1 MDSSSTGPDTP
12 PAGPAIIVHQ
22 PTQESLESTKQTPGL
37 AEIYKVH
44 ESAQESPSPRQES
57 PVIPSFIQKKIAYT
71 LRVTFEGS
79 QDSKM
84 VDGLSVLLREPKSY
98 QEIEKEAQKSATVL
112 SADIINGR
120 ELKFSYGTCIVV
132 SNNGNKNRLPLRSQE
147 DWAVL
152 YNSVVEYLILHTHER
167 LHLRISR
174 HYLACQDRPI
184 AKESFAKL
192 KSDEINDLMKRA
204 WEKVDYIPHN
214 ILESIISDQTIHSIV
229 NESPLEGVSQDEQD
243 SFISRVQAEG
253 RILLAMCVHANL
265 GTECLKVL
273 LDGGWKDGGWK
284 DLSLP
289 PLDENSHCHYKHRKN
304 YRSLCKDQGSFRAA
318 HFAQGE
324 HKDLHSGIV
333 VPLHFF
339 PRADGQDNITLEKA
353 EPYVTKTPD
362 LKSGKIAADEKQTAK
377 CGSGAYSD
385 VYCVKLDPNHHSLS
399 KVSQVSGQFSV
410 RANTSTGL
418 RHLLRSQRAPRPRE
432 EII

>member
-22 PTQESLESTKQTPGL
+22 PTQESLESTKQTPEL
-37 AEIYKVH
+37 AAIYKVH
-44 ESAQESPSPRQES
+44 EDAQESPSPSQES
-57 PVIPSFIQKKIAYT
+57 PVIPSFVQKIIPYT

-79 QDSKM
+79 QDSKLL
-84 VDGLSVLLREPKSY
+84 DGLSVLLDEPQSY
-98 QEIEKEAQKSATVL
+98 LKIEKEAEKSATIL
-112 SADIINGR
+112 SAEIIDGKKL
-120 ELKFSYGTCIVV
+120 EFSYGICIVV

-147 DWAVL
+147 EWAVVC
-152 YNSVVEYLILHTHER
+152 NSVVEYLKLHTHER
-167 LHLRISR
+167 LHFCISR
-174 HYLACQDRPI
+174 HYLAYQDQPTP
-184 AKESFAKL
+184 KDSFAKL
-192 KSDEINDLMKRA
+192 KSDEINDLMKQA
-204 WEKVDYIPHN
+204 WENVDYIPHN
-214 ILESIISDQTIHSIV
+214 ILELIISDPTVYWII

-273 LDGGWKDGGWK
+273 LDRGWKDGGWK

-289 PLDENSHCHYKHRKN
+289 PLDERSYCHYGHRKN
-304 YRSLCKDQGSFRAA
+304 YKSLCKGQGSFRAA
-318 HFAQGE
+318 HFALGE

-339 PRADGQDNITLEKA
+339 PRANGKDKMTLEKA
-353 EPYVTKTPD
+353 ESYVARTSD
-362 LKSGKIAADEKQTAK
+362 LNSGEIAADEKEAAK
-377 CGSGAYSD
+377 CGSGAYSN

-399 KVSQVSGQFSV
+399 KVRHFFRQFSV
-410 RANTSTGL
+410 KADTSTGL